1 MKNSYR
7 SIFAA
12 FLAVC
17 TCISLVGC
25 GGGEPTEQD
34 IENRLE
40 QLDGMSAEDAE
51 KESEKGLG
59 ELEVAGGTFS
69 ESTDK
74 TETIDPFENLTVTF
88 SGTAPLSKV
97 TISGGN
103 SLCKY
108 TADVESGV
116 FNGDVVTVSA
126 EFKTPQEGKTLAE
139 EKREYTAEGLAA
151 YAMCLDDI
159 PESTL
164 EKLRSQAE
172 DLITAN
178 VCGNHMTKIESVGLE
193 DYSFEQESSE
203 FMGYYFLAGKEN
215 FDVNPYN
222 KICCVYKMKY
232 SVTAYE
238 YDKALEGT
246 RRNADEHTTG
256 YQEFYTLCELDNV
269 ILLSDGTCSIDLSS
283 MKITDNKVAVS
294 DEFANYYGYKLNGF
308 SYGWKGYSDLD
319 SMFNKCVTERVD
331 KYNYESTVK

>member
-1 MKNSYR
+1 M
-7 SIFAA
+7 
-12 FLAVC
+12 
-17 TCISLVGC
+17 VGC

-178 VCGNHMTKIESVGLE
+178 VCGNPDTTRGA
-193 DYSFEQESSE
+193 Y
-203 FMGYYFLAGKEN
+203 GKRAILRCCRTASQN
-215 FDVNPYN
+215 NAVLFCHIL
-222 KICCVYKMKY
+222 ICLKRIVK
-232 SVTAYE
+232 T
-238 YDKALEGT
+238 
-246 RRNADEHTTG
+246 
-256 YQEFYTLCELDNV
+256 
-269 ILLSDGTCSIDLSS
+269 ILWYPLL
-283 MKITDNKVAVS
+283 
-294 DEFANYYGYKLNGF
+294 L
-308 SYGWKGYSDLD
+308 
-319 SMFNKCVTERVD
+319 
-331 KYNYESTVK
+331 